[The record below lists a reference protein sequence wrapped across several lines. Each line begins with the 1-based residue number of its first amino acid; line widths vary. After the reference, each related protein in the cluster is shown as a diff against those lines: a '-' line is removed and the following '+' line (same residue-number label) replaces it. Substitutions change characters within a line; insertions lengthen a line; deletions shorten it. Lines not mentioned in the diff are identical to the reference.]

1 MIPLS
6 YFYLVD
12 VETDQPLAIFSAEEC
27 RSGSELAALEGRL
40 RLEHNVD
47 DVMSGLV
54 LRDSGSTPLSADQ
67 IKIVLVRQARRR
79 PLRR

>member
-1 MIPLS
+1 MIPVS

-12 VETDQPLAIFSAEEC
+12 VETDHPLAIFSAEEC

-40 RLEHNVD
+40 RRDHNVD

-54 LRDSGSTPLSADQ
+54 LRDSGSAPLSADQ
-67 IKIVLVRQARRR
+67 IKIVLVR
-79 PLRR
+79 